1 MKLKMSTFT
10 AAITFL
16 LFSPIIDART
26 CFLERP
32 AYNDPTLQAVI
43 EVSAGNYTFTD
54 RKCSFFYPYYAHEGI
69 TAENCAANAA
79 SITLDKGYAPFGVMF
94 RGSKSTPRND
104 IKDYKWEF
112 FDTDGTTLLKR
123 KLHDGTEADAVFH
136 SWNAAWVYDTPGTYT
151 AKLTITRN
159 NDTTATATKT
169 VTVWAR
175 DGQNYYVDSA
185 IGDDRYSGE
194 SETVAGGCD
203 VETEPYYTCD
213 GPWKTATRAFS
224 EMAPVA
230 ITSGI
235 VDGKMTANNKCL
247 TFVEKD
253 FYLYGA
259 GAFSLYR
266 SQANLMKN
274 RVKDVNGKPYPKQTS
289 AEICSTLKSSR
300 TSVLGP
306 GDSVLFKRGQT
317 FDMETGLLTLNSYNS
332 TDDKTGIIYNYENI
346 AIATV
351 AKVGHWSSA
360 MGVHFGAYGASEDPK
375 PLIKNTG
382 KYASVVIDFS
392 GAGGFHFAMT
402 DLSFDLESPY
412 RNILASRMNRGNRS
426 VLIAGTNTPI
436 NLIYKNLDARRME
449 QGIVLVGDA
458 YTDSSG
464 TTENHADGLFIFN
477 NNFYDSMV
485 VQVFTQNGHEDVAL
499 VDNRLE
505 FAANHL
511 IYSSLSNSLVY
522 GNLLSKPSFGR
533 TAYRMAG
540 SETGDINN
548 WIGHN
553 LMEGWIDPRT
563 YDKDGREWSANGTSW
578 HNSFINFN
586 PNVQFLDSHAH
597 TIYDTVFDNNT
608 ITGGAQQLMNIGNV
622 DGLRVTNN
630 TFTNADSEMGGA
642 RIELSALTASRP
654 TRNVEFSGNTF
665 NETGGN
671 PAGSSIFGIENYRY
685 ESCEDQADHA
695 DIRIVDNIFNLAS
708 NEAKLIKFAELKQ
721 YGTTDKLPVASAET
735 KAQGIFTVTG
745 NTLNVPGSDYA
756 PLQVGGDS
764 TSIKIS
770 YCTSGFDPYCSG
782 TSFLGNPY
790 RLYNSDSTLY
800 PTMFGG
806 NTFNVSP

>member
-1 MKLKMSTFT
+1 MKLKISTFT

-16 LFSPIIDART
+16 LFSQIIEART

-54 RKCSFFYPYYAHEGI
+54 RKCSFYYPYYAHEGI
-69 TAENCAANAA
+69 TSENCAANAA

-123 KLHDGTEADAVFH
+123 KLYDGSEADAIFH
-136 SWNAAWVYDTPGTYT
+136 SWNAAWVYDNPGTYT

-235 VDGKMTANNKCL
+235 VDGKMTANNMCS
-247 TFVEKD
+247 TFVTKD

-289 AEICSTLKSSR
+289 TEVCSTLKSAR

-346 AIATV
+346 SASHV
-351 AKVGHWSSA
+351 AKPTHWSPT
-360 MGVHFGAYGASEDPK
+360 MGVHYGAYGASEDPK

-382 KYASVVIDFS
+382 KYAASVIQFD
-392 GAGGFHFAMT
+392 GAGAFHFAMT
-402 DLSFDLESPY
+402 DLSFDLDSPY
-412 RNILASRMNRGNRS
+412 RNILATRMNRGNRAILS
-426 VLIAGTNTPI
+426 GGIGVPI
-436 NLIYKNLDARRME
+436 NLIYKNLDVRRME
-449 QGIVLVGDA
+449 QGIILVGDL
-458 YTDSSG
+458 YTDA
-464 TTENHADGLFIFN
+464 TKTIENHADGLFVFN
-477 NNFYDSMV
+477 SNFYDSMV
-485 VQVFTQNGHEDVAL
+485 TQLFTANSHQDVAA

-505 FAANHL
+505 FAGNHL
-511 IYSSLSNSLVY
+511 IYSDISESIIY
-522 GNLLSKPSFGR
+522 GNLLSKPAFGR
-533 TAYRMAG
+533 TAYRMSG
-540 SETGDINN
+540 SEVGNINN

-553 LMEGWIDPRT
+553 LIEGWIDPRT
-563 YDKDGREWSANGTSW
+563 LEKDGREFSDGTSW
-578 HNSFINFN
+578 HFSLINFN
-586 PNVQFLDSHAH
+586 PNAQYLDSRAH
-597 TIYDTVFDNNT
+597 RIYDTVFADNT
-608 ITGGAQQLMNIGNV
+608 VTGGAQNLMNIGNV
-622 DGLRVTNN
+622 DGLRVINN
-630 TFTNADSEMGGA
+630 TFTNADAEMGGA
-642 RIELSALTASRP
+642 RIELSAITASRP

-665 NETGGN
+665 NETGERSLS
-671 PAGSSIFGIENYRY
+671 SSIFGLENYKY
-685 ESCEDQADHA
+685 EPCTDQSDHA
-695 DIRIVDNIFNLAS
+695 NIRIVDNIFNLSS
-708 NEAKLIKFAELKQ
+708 NEAKLVKFAELKQ
-721 YGTTDKLPVASAET
+721 YGTTEKLSLDAAET
-735 KAQGIFTVTG
+735 KAQSIFTIAG
-745 NTLNVPGSDYA
+745 NTLNVPASNYS

-764 TSIKIS
+764 TAGTLAS
-770 YCTSGFDPYCSG
+770 CLSGFDPYCSNN
-782 TSFLGNPY
+782 SALGVPY
-790 RLYNSDSTLY
+790 RFYNSDSTLY